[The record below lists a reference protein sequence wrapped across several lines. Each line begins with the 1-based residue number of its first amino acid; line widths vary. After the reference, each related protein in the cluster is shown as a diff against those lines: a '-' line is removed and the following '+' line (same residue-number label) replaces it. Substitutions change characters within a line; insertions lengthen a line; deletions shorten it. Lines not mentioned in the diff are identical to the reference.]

1 MSLCFSM
8 KAFWGYSRSKL
19 RLSHLCYGS
28 KISRMD
34 FDKAPGERKQQ
45 NLTEQKMT
53 AQTPKEGQN
62 IHFLPRLETEYLW
75 PVAILACV
83 FAFVNTHPIRPQDF
97 WWHLRLGYEIVRTGH
112 IPQTDIFSYTQYGQA
127 YPPFNIFWLAD
138 IVLYGIY
145 AAGGPALNIFFQAVL
160 ITGTY
165 GLLYALCRRLA
176 AEAKI
181 AAAATLGAMW
191 LGIENWNV
199 RPQALCFPLF
209 VGTLWLIYKFRLD
222 TKNSGWLLAGF
233 PALTILW
240 ANSHGSFPLIFVLQ
254 GLWLIETLWKR
265 WQIGPWAP
273 RLWPPIVALALSGLA
288 LGLNPQGWGIL
299 QYLQLMGS
307 HPVAHQGREWRPA
320 SLFSI
325 DGIAF
330 YILASMGFVLLL
342 WAGRA
347 RSGLFHWLLL
357 MPFSLLAWR
366 TGRAIIWLGFVWAP
380 IVAEIVPRLLPEASF
395 FTKRNPRKQ
404 PTYMLPSACFSH
416 KATLP
421 PEKQGFPSPLGSSC
435 STRTDASVIVV
446 LIFFAGMSVLSL
458 PWLKAHLPL
467 PPHKAGLV
475 SAETPVRA
483 VAFMRDH
490 SLPPPLFHDGD
501 FGSYLIWAA
510 YPAYR
515 VFVDTRIELY
525 PLALWQSYAA
535 ISSGEAGWDFAL
547 RQWGVR
553 TALLSLQRQAGL
565 VAQMRIHPAWRL
577 VYEDEVAIIFVREM

>member
-1 MSLCFSM
+1 MT
-8 KAFWGYSRSKL
+8 G
-19 RLSHLCYGS
+19 
-28 KISRMD
+28 
-34 FDKAPGERKQQ
+34 
-45 NLTEQKMT
+45 QKT
-53 AQTPKEGQN
+53 TTQTPEAGQN
-62 IHFLPRLETEYLW
+62 VHFLQRLEAEYLW

-97 WWHLRLGYEIVRTGH
+97 WWHLRLGYEIVHTGH
-112 IPQTDIFSYTQYGQA
+112 IPQTDIFSYTQYGQP

-138 IVLYGIY
+138 IVLYGVY
-145 AAGGPALNIFFQAVL
+145 AVGGPALNILFQAVL

-165 GLLYALCRRLA
+165 GLLYVLCRRLA
-176 AEAKI
+176 SEAKM

-209 VGTLWLIYKFRLD
+209 VGALWLIYKFRLEA
-222 TKNSGWLLAGF
+222 KNSGWLLGGF

-273 RLWPPIVALALSGLA
+273 RLWPPVVALALSGLA

-299 QYLQLMGS
+299 RYLQLMGS
-307 HPVAHQGREWRPA
+307 HPLVLQNPEWRPA
-320 SLFSI
+320 SLSSL

-357 MPFSLLAWR
+357 VPFSLLAWR
-366 TGRAIIWLGFVWAP
+366 SGRAIIWLGFVWAP
-380 IVAEIVPRLLPEASF
+380 VVAEIAPRLLPQASF
-395 FTKRNPRKQ
+395 FTGRNRKKQ
-404 PTYMLPSACFSH
+404 PTNMLQSACSSP
-416 KATLP
+416 KATTP
-421 PEKQGFPSPLGSSC
+421 PDEQGFPSARGASC
-435 STRTDASVIVV
+435 STRPDASVIIV
-446 LIFFAGMSVLSL
+446 LIFFAGISVLSL
-458 PWLKAHLPL
+458 PWLKAYLPL
-467 PPHKAGLV
+467 PPSKAGLI

-483 VAFMRDH
+483 VAFLMDH
-490 SLPPPLFHDGD
+490 SLPPPLFHDGE
-501 FGSYLIWAA
+501 FGSYVIWAA

-525 PLALWQSYAA
+525 PLPLWQLYAA
-535 ISSGEAGWDFAL
+535 ISRGDAGWDFAL
-547 RQWGVR
+547 RQWGIR
-553 TALLSLQRQAGL
+553 TALLSPQRQAGL
-565 VAQMRIHPAWRL
+565 VAQMRLHPAWRL
-577 VYEDEVAIIFVREM
+577 VYEDEVAIIFVREI